1 MCGRFALSEIPATIR
16 RVFGYKD
23 QPNFPPRYNIAP
35 TQPIATVRLE
45 NGERRF
51 VLVRWGLVPGWV
63 KDPADFSLLINARS
77 ETAAE
82 KPAFRAAMR
91 HRRCLIPANG
101 FYEWQRRDGRKQ
113 PYWVAPK
120 DGGLVAFAGLWES
133 WAGPDG
139 GDVETG
145 AILTTAANAPMAEI
159 HNRMPAVIAPEH
171 FEAWLNTVEVSAKE
185 ASEMLRPAPEDLFE
199 AVPVSTRVNAVAND
213 DAALVAEIAPEEMVP
228 APEKKSA
235 PKKKATPPPDDGQ
248 MSLL

>member
-16 RVFGYKD
+16 RVFAYGD

-45 NGERRF
+45 NGARRF

-120 DGGLVAFAGLWES
+120 DGGVVAFAGLWES
-133 WAGPDG
+133 WSGPDG

-145 AILTTAANAPMAEI
+145 AILTTAANASTAEI
-159 HNRMPAVIAPEH
+159 HNRMPAVIAPEN

-185 ASEMLRPAPEDLFE
+185 ASEMLRPAPDDLF
-199 AVPVSTRVNAVAND
+199 AAIPVSTRVNAVAND
-213 DAALVAEIAPEEMVP
+213 DAGLVAEIAPEEMVP
-228 APEKKSA
+228 IPEKKPA
-235 PKKKATPPPDDGQ
+235 PKKKAATPPDDGQ